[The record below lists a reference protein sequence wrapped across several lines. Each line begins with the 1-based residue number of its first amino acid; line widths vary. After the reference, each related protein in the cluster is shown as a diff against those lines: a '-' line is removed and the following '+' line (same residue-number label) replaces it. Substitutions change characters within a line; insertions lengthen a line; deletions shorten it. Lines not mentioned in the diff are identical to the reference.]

1 MIQIVHN
8 REPNQLWYRVILK
21 GEVHV
26 MKKIKTQRTRTT
38 KAKQRAHLTFRMN
51 ILFFTIFLLF
61 TMLIFRLGYLQIV
74 NGETYTRILARTE
87 EVPVNTSVPRGRI
100 FDSEGRIL
108 VDNKAERAITYTK
121 MQTTRAEEM
130 WTIAEQ
136 LAELIEK
143 EDTGITKSDLQDY
156 WLRKNSEDM
165 YAYVSDEER
174 QAIQDDEELTNSEK
188 SSQINRLIRD
198 AIPQEEL
205 DAFTKEER
213 EIIAIYREMVSGYAL
228 SPQIIKGEDV
238 TAEEF
243 ARVSERLSEL
253 KGVNTTTDW
262 RRVRNSDLAILGTTT
277 LPKEGI
283 PKSSLDHYLARD
295 YSRNDRVGRSYV
307 EQQYEEIL
315 QGQKSVV
322 KNITDGKGRVIDT
335 QTVYEGDPGKD
346 IVLTIDT
353 EVQARLE
360 EIVTNRLLEMKREPG
375 TEHLDRMFFTLMD
388 PNTGEVIAMVGKIL
402 RRDAETAEFAR
413 DPETG
418 SYIVDDYAFGTFT
431 TAYEPGSTI
440 KVGTLLTGYR
450 ENAINIGDSKVDEPI
465 YIANDNPKSSVFNR
479 SGRISMNDLTA
490 LERSSNV
497 YMFKTAF
504 TLAGA
509 TYRPKESVRFNLDAF
524 TKLRNGYAQLGLG
537 VPTGIDLPGEVAG
550 YIDKTQDTSEKLL
563 DFSIGQYDTYTP
575 LQLTQFV
582 STIANGGKRMKPHV
596 VKEIREPSENGERLG
611 SLSMEVKPQILNVL
625 ENTEREINQ
634 VREGMRRVYQG
645 TQGTAR
651 GAFNDFKYNGAGK
664 TGTAETF
671 AYDPV
676 RKRTFPTVTLT
687 HVGFAPF
694 DNPTIAYS
702 TVIPWASTRDDYTT
716 NSSTPLTRELVDAY
730 FEIMEN
736 RRATELEE
744 DLNPTIK
751 PPLNQVQVDEED
763 EQ

>member
-1 MIQIVHN
+1 
-8 REPNQLWYRVILK
+8 
-21 GEVHV
+21 
-26 MKKIKTQRTRTT
+26 
-38 KAKQRAHLTFRMN
+38 
-51 ILFFTIFLLF
+51 
-61 TMLIFRLGYLQIV
+61 MLIFRLGYLQIV
-74 NGETYTRILARTE
+74 KGEEYTSLLARTE

-100 FDSEGRIL
+100 FDTEGRIL

-121 MQTTRAEEM
+121 MQTTKAEEM

-136 LAELIEK
+136 LALLIEK
-143 EDTGITKSDLQDY
+143 DDKGITKSDLQDY
-156 WLRKNSEDM
+156 WLRKNSENI
-165 YAYVSDEER
+165 YVNVSEEER
-174 QAIQDDEELTNSEK
+174 KAIQDNDELTNSEK
-188 SSQINRLIRD
+188 TSQINRLIRE
-198 AIPQEEL
+198 AIPQEDL
-205 DAFTKEER
+205 DGFSKEDR
-213 EIIAIYREMVSGYAL
+213 EIIAIYREMASGYAL

-262 RRVRNSDLAILGTTT
+262 RRIRNSNLAILGTTT

-283 PKSSLDHYLARD
+283 PKSSLNHYLARD

-335 QTVYEGDPGKD
+335 QPVYEGDPGKD

-360 EIVTNRLLEMKREPG
+360 EVITNRLLEMKRDAG
-375 TEHLDRMFFTLMD
+375 TQHLDRMFFTLMD
-388 PNTGEVIAMVGKIL
+388 PNTGEIIAMVGKIL
-402 RRDAETAEFAR
+402 RRDAETQEFAR

-431 TAYEPGSTI
+431 TAYEAGSTV
-440 KVGTLLTGYR
+440 KAGTLLTGYR

-465 YIANDNPKSSVFNR
+465 FIAQDRPKSSVFNR

-504 TLAGA
+504 TLAGE
-509 TYRPKESVRFNLDAF
+509 TYQPRESVDFNFDAF
-524 TKLRNGYAQLGLG
+524 DKLRNGYAQLGLG
-537 VPTGIDLPGEVAG
+537 VQTGIDLPGEVAG
-550 YIDKTQDTSEKLL
+550 YSDPSQDSAGKLL
-563 DFSIGQYDTYTP
+563 DLSIGQYDTYTP
-575 LQLTQFV
+575 LQLTQFI
-582 STIANGGKRMKPHV
+582 STIANGGKRLKPHV
-596 VKEIREPSENGERLG
+596 VKEIREPSESGERLG
-611 SLSMEVKPQILNVL
+611 ALSMEVKPQVLNVL
-625 ENTEREINQ
+625 ENTQREINH

-645 TQGTAR
+645 SQGTAR
-651 GAFNDFKYNGAGK
+651 GAFDGFKYNGAGK

-676 RKRTFPTVTLT
+676 RKRMFETVTLT

-694 DNPTIAYS
+694 DNPSIAYS
-702 TVIPWASTRDDYTT
+702 TLIPWASTRDDYTT

-730 FEIMEN
+730 FEILEK
-736 RRATELEE
+736 RRAEQIEE
-744 DLNPTIK
+744 DLHPTIK
-751 PPLNQVQVDEED
+751 PSLNQLQVDEED

>member
-1 MIQIVHN
+1 
-8 REPNQLWYRVILK
+8 
-21 GEVHV
+21 
-26 MKKIKTQRTRTT
+26 MKKITTQRTRTS

-51 ILFFTIFLLF
+51 VLFLTIFILF

-74 NGETYTRILARTE
+74 KGEEYTSLLARTE

-100 FDSEGRIL
+100 FDTEGRIL

-121 MQTTRAEEM
+121 MQTTKAEEM

-136 LAELIEK
+136 LALLIEK
-143 EDTGITKSDLQDY
+143 DDKSITKSDLQDY
-156 WLRKNSEDM
+156 WLRKNSENI
-165 YAYVSDEER
+165 YVNVSEEER
-174 QAIQDDEELTNSEK
+174 KAIQDNDELTNSEK
-188 SSQINRLIRD
+188 TSQINRLIRE
-198 AIPQEEL
+198 AIPQEDL
-205 DAFTKEER
+205 DSFSKEDR
-213 EIIAIYREMVSGYAL
+213 EIIAIYREMASGYAL

-243 ARVSERLSEL
+243 ARVSERLGEL

-262 RRVRNSDLAILGTTT
+262 RRVRNSNLAILGTTT

-283 PKSSLDHYLARD
+283 PRSSLNHYLARD

-346 IVLTIDT
+346 IVLSIDT

-360 EIVTNRLLEMKREPG
+360 EVVTNRLLEMKRDVG
-375 TEHLDRMFFTLMD
+375 TQHLDRMFFTLMD
-388 PNTGEVIAMVGKIL
+388 PNTGEIIAMVGKIL
-402 RRDAETAEFAR
+402 RRDAETQEFAR

-431 TAYEPGSTI
+431 TAYEAGSTV
-440 KVGTLLTGYR
+440 KAGTLLTGYR
-450 ENAINIGDSKVDEPI
+450 ENAINVGDSKVDEPI
-465 YIANDNPKSSVFNR
+465 FIAQDRPKSSVFNR
-479 SGRISMNDLTA
+479 SGRIPMNDLTA

-504 TLAGA
+504 TLAGE
-509 TYRPKESVRFNLDAF
+509 TYQPRESVNFNFDAF
-524 TKLRNGYAQLGLG
+524 DKLRNGYAQLGLG

-550 YIDKTQDTSEKLL
+550 YSDPTQDSAGKLL
-563 DFSIGQYDTYTP
+563 DLSIGQYDTYTP
-575 LQLTQFV
+575 LQLTQFI
-582 STIANGGKRMKPHV
+582 STIANGGKRLKPHV
-596 VKEIREPSENGERLG
+596 VKEIREPSESGERLG
-611 SLSMEVKPQILNVL
+611 ALSMEVKPQVLNVL
-625 ENTEREINQ
+625 ENTQREINH

-645 TQGTAR
+645 SQGTAR
-651 GAFNDFKYNGAGK
+651 GAFNGFKYNGAGK

-676 RKRTFPTVTLT
+676 RKRMFETVTLT

-694 DNPTIAYS
+694 DNPSIAYS
-702 TVIPWASTRDDYTT
+702 TLIPWASTRDDYTT

-730 FEIMEN
+730 FEILEK
-736 RRATELEE
+736 RRAEQIEE
-744 DLNPTIK
+744 DLHPTIK
-751 PPLNQVQVDEED
+751 PSLNQLQVDEED